1 MSQPNI
7 RTTHY
12 DQFDEL
18 TVERDAEPAWQRSLR
33 TIADANEL
41 FPRIPTRG
49 APRMPSRKLQSRL
62 RTQERRHVQ
71 TAHRQRSAASAN
83 GEPGDDQSVLTWD
96 SSVGS
101 VGSAGVTHSKWLSDR
116 SGPSS
121 SGASFTSQSQSQT
134 ASRAGSM
141 TDASK
146 VGTIASHGASTDLST
161 VAQRSM
167 PDMSRLSSRQRRKR
181 GTAAPTKRLVGRL
194 LSPVSQ
200 LAGRACRQV
209 AVGEKHMLALDEEGH
224 VWAWGTSLN
233 GRLGY
238 VQHESEVD
246 ATAHKVV
253 GIHAR
258 VVSIAVGADFSAAV
272 TEDGGLYTWGCGDDG
287 KLGHISYR
295 HGKTAALVWS
305 LNARHSVRKVACGK
319 SHMVTITQAGLAFS
333 SGECSHGR
341 LGLGEGYTVQ
351 KRSSRKEQDAAAA
364 AMRTEGTNDPG
375 DMWEPQL
382 IGTLSSMVI
391 VDVACGFAH
400 SMVVTDKGQVFTCG
414 KGISQALGHG
424 VRVDEW
430 LFRQISS
437 LIHIKVRMVSAGALH
452 SAAVTD
458 EGVLYTWGTGV
469 YGRLGHGGKESEGTP
484 RVVEALSAPPRKRVV
499 QIACGR
505 AHTAALVY
513 DTCHAPA
520 GGEALYVFGDDK
532 DGQLGLHDYDGIT
545 CNGKKLTRLEKK
557 VRLVKHEPVLVGRI
571 AGMAVKDITASIYMS
586 ATAIVAI
593 EPVGEPTLIEW
604 FTRPATEGGL
614 EISMERA
621 AAYVDVCESRGYTSI
636 SAFVEEITKGGLRW
650 MLTECIFET
659 SEMNQKKAGDVE
671 RIWASLN
678 DDWRRPTPCA
688 GIAMACGKFK
698 FEHKSRATDDYA
710 QALTLAAF
718 DEENFD
724 EEFRGHSSDETGSE
738 LSFDTFATPLA
749 PHTAPSIT
757 IGGSEAVDIRSDSR
771 GESEDELG
779 ARGSGR
785 VPTCHRCGAKLPQ
798 NHRRAHCIPVCDG
811 RKRSAP
817 ATYEQVQEKEQRER
831 ERRQREELSKQAPPA
846 PTPRRRHPQPHN
858 APPPPR
864 SQRPKDGPPLPPAE
878 AYRQQRE
885 RGQVEQDPPPPH
897 HFPCVATEAHTPPS
911 RHPPEPRVVRS

>member
-1 MSQPNI
+1 MSKPNI

-12 DQFDEL
+12 DEFDEL
-18 TVERDAEPAWQRSLR
+18 TCERDAEPAWQRSLR
-33 TIADANEL
+33 IIADANEL
-41 FPRIPTRG
+41 FPRIPARG

-71 TAHRQRSAASAN
+71 TAHRQRSAASSN

-101 VGSAGVTHSKWLSDR
+101 VGSAAVAHSKWLSDR
-116 SGPSS
+116 GGPSS
-121 SGASFTSQSQSQT
+121 SGASFTGQSQSQA
-134 ASRAGSM
+134 ASWAGSM
-141 TDASK
+141 ADSSNM
-146 VGTIASHGASTDLST
+146 GTAASHGTSTDLAT
-161 VAQRSM
+161 IAQSSM
-167 PDMSRLSSRQRRKR
+167 PDMSRLSSRQRRKH

-200 LAGRACRQV
+200 LAGRACRQI
-209 AVGEKHMLALDEEGH
+209 AVGEKHMLALDEEGN
-224 VWAWGTSLN
+224 VWAWGASEN

-238 VQHESEVD
+238 VQHEREVD

-253 GIHAR
+253 GINAR
-258 VVSIAVGADFSAAV
+258 VVSIAAGADFSAAV

-287 KLGHISYR
+287 KLGHMSYR

-341 LGLGEGYTVQ
+341 LGLGKGYTVQ
-351 KRSSRKEQDAAAA
+351 KRSSRKEQDAALAA
-364 AMRTEGTNDPG
+364 TRTEGTNDPG

-391 VDVACGFAH
+391 IDVACGFAH

-414 KGISQALGHG
+414 KGISYALGHG

-437 LIHIKVRMVSAGALH
+437 FINIKVRMVSAGALH

-458 EGVLYTWGTGV
+458 EGVMYTWGTGV
-469 YGRLGHGGKESEGTP
+469 YGRLGHGGKESEGIP
-484 RVVEALSAPPRKRVV
+484 RLVEALSAPPRKRVT

-505 AHTAALVY
+505 AHTAVLVY

-532 DGQLGLHDYDGIT
+532 DGQLGLHDYNGIT

-557 VRLVKHEPVLVGRI
+557 ARLVKYEPVLATRI
-571 AGMAVKDITASIYMS
+571 AGMVVKDITASIYTS

-593 EPVGEPTLIEW
+593 EPVGKPTLIEW
-604 FTRPATEGGL
+604 FTRPTAEGGL
-614 EISMERA
+614 NMQIERA
-621 AAYVDVCESRGYTSI
+621 AAYANVCESRGYTSI

-650 MLTECIFET
+650 MLTECMFET

-718 DEENFD
+718 DENFD
-724 EEFRGHSSDETGSE
+724 DEFCGHSSDEGSE
-738 LSFDTFATPLA
+738 LSFDMLATPFA
-749 PHTAPSIT
+749 PHTEPSVT
-757 IGGSEAVDIRSDSR
+757 IGGREAVDIRN
-771 GESEDELG
+771 GESEDEVV
-779 ARGSGR
+779 ACGSGR
-785 VPTCHRCGAKLPQ
+785 IARCHRCGAKLPQ

-811 RKRSAP
+811 RGRSAP
-817 ATYEQVQEKEQRER
+817 ATYEQVQEKEQREY
-831 ERRQREELSKQAPPA
+831 ERPRQEGLSTKQAPPA
-846 PTPRRRHPQPHN
+846 PIPRRRRSRPQN
-858 APPPPR
+858 AAPPPR
-864 SQRPKDGPPLPPAE
+864 SQRPKDCPPTPPAV
-878 AYRQQRE
+878 AYRQQRSQE
-885 RGQVEQDPPPPH
+885 EQAALSPVDSLGSSPKPMLLLPDIPGS
-897 HFPCVATEAHTPPS
+897 PAS
-911 RHPPEPRVVRS
+911 